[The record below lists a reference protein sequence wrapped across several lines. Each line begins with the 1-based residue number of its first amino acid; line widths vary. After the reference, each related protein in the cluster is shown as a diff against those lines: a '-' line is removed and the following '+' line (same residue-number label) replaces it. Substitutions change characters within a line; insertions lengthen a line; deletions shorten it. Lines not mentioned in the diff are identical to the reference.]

1 MNEEITNIIDEQQSE
16 SGTTGD
22 ANSYIE
28 AIKEM
33 RKNSVAKADYERLQ
47 AENKELMKA
56 LVNGETIEIES
67 QEAVD
72 VNALRKELYYDDVD
86 FLNLDYIEK
95 TLKLRDAIIEAGGD
109 DPFVGA
115 GHKFVPSAEDYEA
128 AERVA
133 NAFREC
139 IEYADGNSEVF
150 TNELMRRTIDIRP
163 AAHKPQNFNRR

>member
-56 LVNGETIEIES
+56 LVNGETIEIEP

-72 VNALRKELYYDDVD
+72 VNALRKELYFDDVD

-115 GHKFVPSAEDYEA
+115 GHKFAPSAEDYEA

-150 TNELMRRTIDIRP
+150 TNELMRRTIDISPVR
-163 AAHKPQNFNRR
+163 KPQKINRR